1 MVGLGSQPEDP
12 VTPTLFGRIQT
23 RIFLLVVIGSL
34 WTLIIT
40 PFLPGGG
47 TSSERYEATFTV
59 LGIVLV
65 LGIGW
70 ELVYHFLQQF
80 RWEKDWPTL
89 FGLLTGINEGIVT
102 WLVVDSGSAP
112 GDPMV
117 SGGAFLVHFITV
129 WLVAWLFANGPI
141 RVPFLRWRFRG
152 GRFV

>member
-1 MVGLGSQPEDP
+1 M
-12 VTPTLFGRIQT
+12 TPTLFGRIQT

-59 LGIVLV
+59 LGVVLV

-80 RWEKDWPTL
+80 RWEKDWPTF
-89 FGLLTGINEGIVT
+89 FGLLTGINEGIVA
-102 WLVVDSGSAP
+102 WLVVDSGSVP
-112 GDPMV
+112 GDATV

-129 WLVAWLFANGPI
+129 WLVAWLFVNGPI

-152 GRFV
+152 GRFI